1 MYKTCNRS
9 LEKTVTNS
17 SLLYMSFDHIYLEV
31 FWVKYFKVILQF
43 IQKMNNGNF

>member
-1 MYKTCNRS
+1 
-9 LEKTVTNS
+9 
-17 SLLYMSFDHIYLEV
+17 MSFEFDQIYLEV